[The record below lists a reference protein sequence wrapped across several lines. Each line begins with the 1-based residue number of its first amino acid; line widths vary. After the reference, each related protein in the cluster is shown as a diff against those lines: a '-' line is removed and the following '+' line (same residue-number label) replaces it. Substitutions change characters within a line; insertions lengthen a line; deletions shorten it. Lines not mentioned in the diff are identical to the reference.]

1 MAAVMSLD
9 GPVVA
14 EICAAA
20 AEELGQVV
28 SCANF
33 NTPEQTVIA
42 GHAAAV
48 DRAAGLA
55 KARGG
60 KVIPLKVSAPF
71 HCALMRPAREA
82 VMEALRGCLRA
93 PAFDVLANVDAAP
106 KPDAEA
112 IHRALVDQVDSPVQW
127 VATIA
132 AMKARGITHALE
144 IGPGRVLAGLVKRID
159 RDMKTLSVNGLE
171 AIDKVEELLARG

>member
-1 MAAVMSLD
+1 
-9 GPVVA
+9 
-14 EICAAA
+14 
-20 AEELGQVV
+20 V

-48 DRAAGLA
+48 DRAAALA

-71 HCALMRPAREA
+71 HCALMRPARAA
-82 VMEALRGCLRA
+82 VAEALRDRLRP
-93 PAFDVLANVDAAP
+93 PAFEVLANVDAEP
-106 KPDAEA
+106 KQAGEA

-127 VATIA
+127 VATIE

-171 AIDKVEELLARG
+171 AIDKVVGFLQEG